1 MASDAGAEPAVA
13 SAHSAVGAAA
23 PDRDRMARPHLLK
36 PLLQLLAK
44 AFTRALLMLWL
55 VATVTF
61 IAIRALPGNP
71 VDVWVQDL
79 EDTGLSGDQAR
90 EKATQLLKIDVNES
104 LWSQYFDYMR
114 NLAHGDL

>member
-13 SAHSAVGAAA
+13 GAHSTVGAAE
-23 PDRDRMARPHLLK
+23 PNRDRMARPHLLK

-61 IAIRALPGNP
+61 IANRRRLPRRPAVRSGHEHHS
-71 VDVWVQDL
+71 DVGGR
-79 EDTGLSGDQAR
+79 TA
-90 EKATQLLKIDVNES
+90 
-104 LWSQYFDYMR
+104 
-114 NLAHGDL
+114 